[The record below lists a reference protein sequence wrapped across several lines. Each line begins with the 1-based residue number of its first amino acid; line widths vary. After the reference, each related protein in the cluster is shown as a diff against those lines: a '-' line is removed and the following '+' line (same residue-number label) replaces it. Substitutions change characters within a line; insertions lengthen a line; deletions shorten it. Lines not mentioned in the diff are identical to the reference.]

1 MRAITGTGTSSLRN
15 SAAPICNRPPMAVIY
30 HETNAIGDTSAGEMT
45 APRYEK
51 RKAVEP

>member
-1 MRAITGTGTSSLRN
+1 MRATTGAGTSLSEN

-45 APRYEK
+45 APRH
-51 RKAVEP
+51 